1 MNKIAKIR
9 SKVGRMVK
17 VVLPFYL
24 FTFLLLSC
32 GDFWEGGDPST
43 ARTMTLQRKMVNLMV
58 GDRYKIPVLFTPDEV
73 SNQAVWWQAYDT
85 DVATFENDSLVALS
99 EGYTRIY
106 AMSVS
111 DRLQDSC
118 LVNVLPQ
125 LYLNPRGYVHD
136 MVIYAQVNIHGKTY
150 IPGDEA
156 SYVICAYK
164 DQELRGI
171 GQMRRWQDRD
181 YMELRVWSPFYY
193 GELIDIRCYYRGQAR
208 VELFPDRFIFDGET
222 HGTLSSLYPLVLDET
237 AEEYNFGLDFGTDND
252 YIEGGEGH
260 EETAVG
266 TEEE

>member
-1 MNKIAKIR
+1 
-9 SKVGRMVK
+9 MVK
-17 VVLPFYL
+17 KIPILIVTLLVVA
-24 FTFLLLSC
+24 C
-32 GDFWEGGDPST
+32 GDFYEFDTSEPVPAREMSLTRKVINIVEGDHY
-43 ARTMTLQRKMVNLMV
+43 R
-58 GDRYKIPVLFTPDEV
+58 IPVTFTPAEV
-73 SNQAVWWQAYDT
+73 SSEAVWWLTDDETVARFRNDTVIGVAEGQTVAYVT
-85 DVATFENDSLVALS
+85 SVA
-99 EGYTRIY
+99 
-106 AMSVS
+106 

-237 AEEYNFGLDFGTDND
+237 AEEYNFGLDFGTDSD

-260 EETAVG
+260 EETVVG
-266 TEEE
+266 QEEE